1 MFSENK
7 ISGLKSRDRFQNTV
21 SKSFPPGL
29 MFRVWVQSQA
39 NPGGRITAQGSTNF
53 HVLIQTTRTNKH
65 CKYRCFW
72 RVGSSTP
79 RYLRC
84 FLPLVAKITVFT
96 MFFGQHLAKTLV
108 FTEVS
113 PCGKMWFLNPKR
125 TKIL

>member
-1 MFSENK
+1 MGRGPSLCFYLLVVVVVVVVAVAPAAFFLGSVVAENRH
-7 ISGLKSRDRFQNTV
+7 IGRVFACFYNSRT
-21 SKSFPPGL
+21 S
-29 MFRVWVQSQA
+29 
-39 NPGGRITAQGSTNF
+39 
-53 HVLIQTTRTNKH
+53 KH

-108 FTEVS
+108 HTEVS

-125 TKIL
+125 IKIL